1 MSDKITRKRRQWLRM
16 RRSWRKMR
24 DRIRHLQIMAN
35 RGVRHGPYS
44 NY

>member
-24 DRIRHLQIMAN
+24 DRIRHLQIMAK
-35 RGVRHGPYS
+35 RGVRHELRSGY
-44 NY
+44 